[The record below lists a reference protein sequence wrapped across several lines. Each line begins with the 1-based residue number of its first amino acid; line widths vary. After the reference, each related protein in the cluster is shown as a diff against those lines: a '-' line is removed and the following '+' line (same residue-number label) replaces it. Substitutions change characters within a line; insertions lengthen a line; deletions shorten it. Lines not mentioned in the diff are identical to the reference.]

1 MILKM
6 CSKDRVTVFVSK
18 VTQTLI
24 QKLKQYSFEIYMPV
38 RSYFSTICDSNSVF
52 QTQINTAECQLPK
65 HLKMHMILMKT
76 LIF

>member
-1 MILKM
+1 
-6 CSKDRVTVFVSK
+6 
-18 VTQTLI
+18 
-24 QKLKQYSFEIYMPV
+24 MPV